1 MKITR
6 LSWAGLLLESTT
18 TSIYIDP
25 LQNVTHMAPF
35 LGEPKFPVFSV
46 PFAKTLIASALIT
59 HIHQDHFDLP
69 LLRELIGSKG
79 DVWGPSAVKNA
90 GKEDGLDVSD
100 VKLYETFMAGDF
112 RVTAVPAVDWIGDE
126 QVSYIISDGKHTIIH
141 GGDTNWHGYWW
152 PIAKKYG
159 PFDAAFLPVNGVI
172 GVVPGVNPPAGMFGT
187 MTPAQAVS
195 ATRILG
201 AEVLVPMHY
210 AQFHNA
216 PAYTQFPDLENVLDQ
231 SGVEQG
237 IKIRR
242 LKDGETIEL

>member
-18 TSIYIDP
+18 TSLYIDP
-25 LQNVTHMAPF
+25 LQNVAHIAPF
-35 LGEPKFPVFSV
+35 LGEPKFPMLPI

-59 HIHQDHFDLP
+59 HVHPDHFDLS

-79 DVWGPSAVKNA
+79 DIWGPDSVKNA
-90 GKEDGLDVSD
+90 GEEEGLSVSS

-112 RVTAVPAVDWIGDE
+112 KITAVPAVDWVGDD

-152 PIAKKYG
+152 PIAKQYG
-159 PFDAAFLPVNGVI
+159 PFDAAFLPINGVV
-172 GVVPGVNPPAGMFGT
+172 GEVPGVTPAVGMFGT

-195 ATRILG
+195 ATRILE
-201 AEVLVPMHY
+201 ATILVPMHY

-216 PAYTQFPDLENVLDQ
+216 PGYTQFPDLDNVLDQ
-231 SGVEQG
+231 SGLEQG

-242 LKDGETIEL
+242 MEDGEMIEF